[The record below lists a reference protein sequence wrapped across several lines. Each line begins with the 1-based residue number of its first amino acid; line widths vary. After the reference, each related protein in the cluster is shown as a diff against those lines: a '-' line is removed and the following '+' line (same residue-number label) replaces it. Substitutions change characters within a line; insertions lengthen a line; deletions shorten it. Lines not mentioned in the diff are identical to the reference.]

1 MALEPSSVGGVL
13 VSEQSK
19 VRLTVWVCFMY
30 LHRYILIWLSTTAFF
45 FKKKYIFLEIS
56 AIRKMYL
63 AGFFP
68 IKWRTHFLATV
79 FFPDKSRKLAACSH
93 K

>member
-19 VRLTVWVCFMY
+19 VRLTVWICFMY

-45 FKKKYIFLEIS
+45 FFFFNISFL
-56 AIRKMYL
+56 K
-63 AGFFP
+63 
-68 IKWRTHFLATV
+68 FL
-79 FFPDKSRKLAACSH
+79 L
-93 K
+93 

>member
-19 VRLTVWVCFMY
+19 VRLTVWICFMY

-45 FKKKYIFLEIS
+45 FFFLNIS
-56 AIRKMYL
+56 
-63 AGFFP
+63 
-68 IKWRTHFLATV
+68 FLK
-79 FFPDKSRKLAACSH
+79 FLL
-93 K
+93 